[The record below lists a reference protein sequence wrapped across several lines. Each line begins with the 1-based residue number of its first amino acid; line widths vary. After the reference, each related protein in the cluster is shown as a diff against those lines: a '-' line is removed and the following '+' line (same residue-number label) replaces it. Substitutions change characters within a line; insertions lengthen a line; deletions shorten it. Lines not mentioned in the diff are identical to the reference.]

1 MPCNLE
7 PSTKRHKAQARIAL
21 LFVLIA
27 LALTALPTAS
37 FAGTDT
43 AGNVLATEADSNPS
57 IPRATCTGL
66 AKALTW
72 TMPPSAAILSP
83 QATAYRFATAPQAEP
98 FAWRRAPS
106 ISPKPQSMAV

>member
-7 PSTKRHKAQARIAL
+7 PSNKRRKAQARIAL

-27 LALTALPTAS
+27 LALTVLPTAS

-57 IPRATCTGL
+57 GVAGDL
-66 AKALTW
+66 YWAGQSLNLDDA
-72 TMPPSAAILSP
+72 PSAAILSR
-83 QATAYRFATAPQAEP
+83 QATAYRFATAP
-98 FAWRRAPS
+98 
-106 ISPKPQSMAV
+106 

>member
-27 LALTALPTAS
+27 LALTVLPTAS

-57 IPRATCTGL
+57 
-66 AKALTW
+66 
-72 TMPPSAAILSP
+72 SAEGDLYWAGQRYLQNRNRWQRDGSRS
-83 QATAYRFATAPQAEP
+83 A
-98 FAWRRAPS
+98 RRA
-106 ISPKPQSMAV
+106 QHR

>member
-27 LALTALPTAS
+27 LALTVLPTAS

-43 AGNVLATEADSNPS
+43 AGNVLATRLAS
-57 IPRATCTGL
+57 RATCTGL

-72 TMPPSAAILSP
+72 TMPPSAAILSR
-83 QATAYRFATAPQAEP
+83 QATAYRFATAP
-98 FAWRRAPS
+98 
-106 ISPKPQSMAV
+106 

>member
-27 LALTALPTAS
+27 LALTVLPTAS

-57 IPRATCTGL
+57 SAEGDLYWAGQSLNLDDASIGRDNIAADGGIVQV
-66 AKALTW
+66 KAL
-72 TMPPSAAILSP
+72 ASP
-83 QATAYRFATAPQAEP
+83 VQVALGA
-98 FAWRRAPS
+98 RR
-106 ISPKPQSMAV
+106 I

>member
-27 LALTALPTAS
+27 LALTVLPTAS

-43 AGNVLATEADSNPS
+43 AGNV
-57 IPRATCTGL
+57 
-66 AKALTW
+66 
-72 TMPPSAAILSP
+72 
-83 QATAYRFATAPQAEP
+83 
-98 FAWRRAPS
+98 WRRGRPVLGW
-106 ISPKPQSMAV
+106 PKP